1 MLQVKC
7 LTLSLEPMK
16 AIQLTTVGGPE
27 VLKVSELADPTPGR
41 GEVLIRVH
49 ASGVN
54 FIDVYYRE
62 GKYKAPLPFVLGAEG
77 SGIIEALGA
86 GVTGLSVGDS
96 VAWYGPLG
104 SYTELAVVAANI
116 VVKVPEGVSLD
127 IAAAIM
133 MQGVT
138 AHYLSHSTFQ
148 LKAGDT
154 ALVHAAAGG
163 VGALLTQMASSL
175 GVRVIATVS
184 TSEKAKVAR
193 DAGAS
198 EVIIYTESDFEV
210 ETKRLT
216 EGKGVDVVYDGVGK
230 TTFEQSLK
238 CLRTRGMLALY
249 GAASGP
255 VPPFDLGRLSQMGSL
270 FVTRPISLDYV
281 KTREEYTARIDALF
295 QWVIEGKLKVRI
307 DHIYPLDQVGQAH
320 IDLESR
326 KVIGKLL
333 LEM

>member
-1 MLQVKC
+1 MLP
-7 LTLSLEPMK
+7 TGFIALSLKPMK

-27 VLKVSELADPTPGR
+27 VLKVSELADPTPGK

-77 SGIIEALGA
+77 SGHIEALGSE
-86 GVTGLSVGDS
+86 VTDFSVGDP

-104 SYTELAVVAANI
+104 SYTELVVVKANI
-116 VVKVPEGVSLD
+116 VVKVPEGLSLD

-163 VGALLTQMASSL
+163 VGALLTQMASAL

-184 TSEKAKVAR
+184 TPEKAQVAR

-216 EGKGVDVVYDGVGK
+216 DGKGVDVVYDGVGK

-238 CLRTRGMLALY
+238 CLRTRGLLALY

-281 KTREEYTARIDALF
+281 KTREEYTGRIDALF
-295 QWVIEGKLKVRI
+295 QWIIEGKLKVRI
-307 DHIYPLDQVGQAH
+307 DNTYPLEQVAQSH

-333 LEM
+333 LKM

>member
-1 MLQVKC
+1 
-7 LTLSLEPMK
+7 MK
-16 AIQLTTVGGPE
+16 AIQITTVGGPE
-27 VLKVSELADPTPGR
+27 VLKVSELADPSPGA

-62 GKYKAPLPFVLGAEG
+62 GKYKSPLPFIPGAEG
-77 SGIIEALGA
+77 SGIIEDLGA
-86 GVTGLSVGDS
+86 GVTGFAIGDA

-104 SYTELAVVAANI
+104 SYTELAVVKAAI
-116 VVKVPEGVSLD
+116 VVKVPQGVSLD
-127 IAAAIM
+127 TAAAIM

-148 LKAGDT
+148 WKAGNT

-163 VGALLTQMASSL
+163 VGALLTQMASTI

-184 TSEKAKVAR
+184 TPEKAEVAR
-193 DAGAS
+193 QAGAS
-198 EVIIYTESDFEV
+198 DDIMYTEADFET

-216 EGKGVDVVYDGVGK
+216 NGEGVDVVYDGVGK

-238 CLRTRGMLALY
+238 CLRTRGLLALY

-255 VPPFDLGRLSQMGSL
+255 VPPFDLARLSTMGSL

-281 KTREEYTARIDALF
+281 KTREELTGRIDDLF
-295 QWVIEGKLKVRI
+295 RWVLEGKLKVRI
-307 DHIYPLDQVGQAH
+307 DRSYPLDQAAQAH
-320 IDLESR
+320 IDLEGR
-326 KVIGKLL
+326 KTIGKLL
-333 LEM
+333 LST

>member
-1 MLQVKC
+1 
-7 LTLSLEPMK
+7 MK
-16 AIQLTTVGGPE
+16 AIQITTVGGPE
-27 VLKVSELADPTPGR
+27 VLKVSELADPTPGT

-62 GKYKAPLPFVLGAEG
+62 GKYKSPLPFIPGAEG
-77 SGIIEALGA
+77 SGVIQSLGE
-86 GVTGLSVGDS
+86 GVTGFSVGDA

-104 SYTELAVVAANI
+104 SYTELAVVKASI
-116 VVKVPEGVSLD
+116 VMKVPEGVSLD
-127 IAAAIM
+127 TAAAIM

-163 VGALLTQMASSL
+163 VGALLTQMAVAI
-175 GVRVIATVS
+175 GARVIATVS
-184 TSEKAKVAR
+184 TPEKAEVAR
-193 DAGAS
+193 EAGAN
-198 EVIIYTESDFEV
+198 EVIMYTESDFEV

-216 EGKGVDVVYDGVGK
+216 DGKGVDVVYDGVGK

-238 CLRTRGMLALY
+238 CLRTHGLMALY

-255 VPPFDLGRLSQMGSL
+255 VPPFDLGRLSMMGSL

-281 KTREEYTARIDALF
+281 KTREELTWRIDDLF
-295 QWVIEGKLKVRI
+295 RWVIEGKLKVRI
-307 DHIYPLDQVGQAH
+307 DHSYPLDQAAQAH
-320 IDLESR
+320 IDLEGR
-326 KVIGKLL
+326 KTIGKLL
-333 LEM
+333 LSM

>member
-1 MLQVKC
+1 MRF
-7 LTLSLEPMK
+7 SLERMK

-27 VLKVSELADPTPGR
+27 VLKVSELADPTPGK

-77 SGIIEALGA
+77 SGHIEALGSE
-86 GVTGLSVGDS
+86 VSSFSVGDP

-104 SYTELAVVAANI
+104 SYTELAVVKANI
-116 VVKVPEGVSLD
+116 VVKVPEGLSLD

-163 VGALLTQMASSL
+163 VGALLTQMASAL
-175 GVRVIATVS
+175 GVRVVATVS
-184 TSEKAKVAR
+184 TPEKAQVAR

-216 EGKGVDVVYDGVGK
+216 DGKGVDVVYDGVGK

-238 CLRTRGMLALY
+238 CLRTRGLLALY

-281 KTREEYTARIDALF
+281 KTREEYTGRIDALF
-295 QWVIEGKLKVRI
+295 QWIIEGKLKVRI
-307 DHIYPLDQVGQAH
+307 DKTYPLEQVAQSH
-320 IDLESR
+320 LDLESR

-333 LEM
+333 LKM

>member
-1 MLQVKC
+1 
-7 LTLSLEPMK
+7 MK

-27 VLKVSELADPTPGR
+27 VLNVSELADPTPGT

-62 GKYKAPLPFVLGAEG
+62 GKYKAPLPFIPGAEG
-77 SGIIEALGA
+77 SGTVEALGA
-86 GVTGLSVGDS
+86 GVSGFSVGDA

-104 SYTELAVVAANI
+104 SYTELAVVKAEI
-116 VVKVPEGVSLD
+116 VVKVPQGVSLD
-127 IAAAIM
+127 TAAAIM

-148 LKAGDT
+148 LKSGDT

-163 VGALLTQMASSL
+163 VGALLTQMATAL

-184 TSEKAKVAR
+184 TAEKAQVAR
-193 DAGAS
+193 EAGAS
-198 EVIIYTESDFEV
+198 EVILYTESDFET

-216 EGKGVDVVYDGVGK
+216 GGKGVDVVYDGVGK

-238 CLRTRGMLALY
+238 CLRTRGLLALY

-255 VPPFDLGRLSQMGSL
+255 VPPFDLGRLSMMGSL

-281 KTREEYTARIDALF
+281 KTREELTGRIDALF
-295 QWVIEGKLKVRI
+295 RWVIEGKLKVRI
-307 DHIYPLDQVGQAH
+307 DHSYPLDQAAQAH

-326 KVIGKLL
+326 RTIGKLIL
-333 LEM
+333 TM

>member
-1 MLQVKC
+1 
-7 LTLSLEPMK
+7 MK
-16 AIQLTTVGGPE
+16 AIQITEVGGPE
-27 VLKVSELADPTPGR
+27 VLKVSELADPKPGP

-49 ASGVN
+49 ATGVN

-62 GKYKAPLPFVLGAEG
+62 GKYKAPLPLVLGAEG
-77 SGIIEALGA
+77 SGMVAALGD
-86 GVTGLSVGDS
+86 GVADLAVGQQ

-104 SYTELAVVAANI
+104 SYAALVVVKADI
-116 VVKVPEGVSLD
+116 VVPVPGGVSLD
-127 IAAAIM
+127 IAAAVM
-133 MQGVT
+133 MQGIT
-138 AHYLSHSTFQ
+138 AHYLSHSLFQ

-163 VGALLTQMASSL
+163 VGALLTQIATAI

-184 TSEKAKVAR
+184 TEQKAVIAR
-193 DAGAS
+193 AAGAS
-198 EVIIYTESDFEV
+198 EVILYSQSDFEK

-230 TTFEQSLK
+230 TTFEQSLR
-238 CLRTRGMLALY
+238 CLRSRGMLALF

-255 VPPFDLGRLSQMGSL
+255 VPPFDLARLAPLGSL

-281 KTREEYTARIDALF
+281 KTREELTRRTNDLF
-295 QWVIEGKLKVRI
+295 RWIVEGKLNVRV
-307 DHIYPLDQVGQAH
+307 DQYYPLENAAQAH

-326 KVIGKLL
+326 KTMGKLL
-333 LEM
+333 LSL

>member
-1 MLQVKC
+1 MLP
-7 LTLSLEPMK
+7 TGFIALSLKPMK

-27 VLKVSELADPTPGR
+27 VLKVSELADPTPGK

-77 SGIIEALGA
+77 SGHIEALGSE
-86 GVTGLSVGDS
+86 VTGFSVGDP

-104 SYTELAVVAANI
+104 SYTELAVVKANI
-116 VVKVPEGVSLD
+116 VVKVPEGLSLD

-163 VGALLTQMASSL
+163 VGALLTQMASAL

-184 TSEKAKVAR
+184 TPEKAQVAR

-216 EGKGVDVVYDGVGK
+216 DGKGVDVVYDGVGK

-238 CLRTRGMLALY
+238 CLRTRGLLALY

-281 KTREEYTARIDALF
+281 KTREEYTGRIDALF
-295 QWVIEGKLKVRI
+295 QWIIEGKLKVRI
-307 DHIYPLDQVGQAH
+307 DNTYPLEQVAQSH

-333 LEM
+333 LKM

>member
-1 MLQVKC
+1 MTVGGAYA
-7 LTLSLEPMK
+7 TRMK
-16 AIQLTTVGGPE
+16 AIQITTVGGPE
-27 VLKVSELADPTPGR
+27 VLKVSELADPTPGT

-62 GKYKAPLPFVLGAEG
+62 GKYKSPLPFVPGAEG
-77 SGIIEALGA
+77 SGVIQSLGE
-86 GVTGLSVGDS
+86 GVTGFAVGDA

-104 SYTELAVVAANI
+104 SYTELAVVKAAI

-127 IAAAIM
+127 TAAAIM

-163 VGALLTQMASSL
+163 VGALLTQMAVAI
-175 GVRVIATVS
+175 GARVIATVS
-184 TSEKAKVAR
+184 TPEKAEVAR
-193 DAGAS
+193 EAGAN
-198 EVIIYTESDFEV
+198 EVIMYTESDFEV

-216 EGKGVDVVYDGVGK
+216 DGKGVDVVYDGVGK

-238 CLRTRGMLALY
+238 CLRTRGLMALY
-249 GAASGP
+249 GAASGA
-255 VPPFDLGRLSQMGSL
+255 VPPFDLGRLSMMGSL

-281 KTREEYTARIDALF
+281 KTREELTGRIDDLF
-295 QWVIEGKLKVRI
+295 RWVIEGKLKVRI
-307 DHIYPLDQVGQAH
+307 DHSYPLDQAAQAH
-320 IDLESR
+320 IDLEGR
-326 KVIGKLL
+326 KTIGKLL
-333 LEM
+333 LSM

>member
-1 MLQVKC
+1 
-7 LTLSLEPMK
+7 MK

-27 VLKVSELADPTPGR
+27 VLEVSELADPTPGT

-54 FIDVYYRE
+54 FVDVYYRE
-62 GKYKAPLPFVLGAEG
+62 GKYKSPLPFVLGAEG
-77 SGIIEALGA
+77 SGIVEALGA
-86 GVTGLSVGDS
+86 EVTGFSIGDS

-104 SYTELAVVAANI
+104 SYTELAVVKADI
-116 VVKVPEGVSLD
+116 VVKVPQGVSLD

-138 AHYLSHSTFQ
+138 AHYLANSTFQ

-154 ALVHAAAGG
+154 ALIHAAAGG
-163 VGALLTQMASSL
+163 VGALLTQMAAAL
-175 GVRVIATVS
+175 GARVIATVS
-184 TSEKAKVAR
+184 TAEKGRVAR

-198 EVIIYTESDFEV
+198 EVIVYTESDFEL

-216 EGKGVDVVYDGVGK
+216 DGKGVDVVYDGVGK

-238 CLRTRGMLALY
+238 CLRTRGLLALY

-255 VPPFDLGRLSQMGSL
+255 VPPFDLGRLSSMGSL
-270 FVTRPISLDYV
+270 FITRPISLDYV
-281 KTREEYTARIDALF
+281 KTREELTQRIDALF
-295 QWVIEGKLKVRI
+295 RWVIEGKLRVRI
-307 DHIYPLDQVGQAH
+307 DHSYPLDQVAQAH

-326 KVIGKLL
+326 KTIGKLIL
-333 LEM
+333 KM

>member
-1 MLQVKC
+1 
-7 LTLSLEPMK
+7 MK
-16 AIQLTTVGGPE
+16 TIQLTTVGGPE
-27 VLKVSELADPTPGR
+27 VLKVSELADPTPGT

-77 SGIIEALGA
+77 SGIVEALGA
-86 GVTGLSVGDS
+86 EVTGFSIGDA

-104 SYTELAVVAANI
+104 SYTELAVVKANI

-127 IAAAIM
+127 TAAAIM

-148 LKAGDT
+148 LKSGDT

-163 VGALLTQMASSL
+163 VGALLTQMAAAI
-175 GVRVIATVS
+175 GARVIATVS
-184 TSEKAKVAR
+184 TPEKARVAR
-193 DAGAS
+193 EAGAS
-198 EVIIYTESDFEV
+198 EVIMYTESDFET
-210 ETKRLT
+210 ETMRLT
-216 EGKGVDVVYDGVGK
+216 GGKGVDVVYDGVGK

-238 CLRTRGMLALY
+238 CLRRRGLLALY

-255 VPPFDLGRLSQMGSL
+255 VPPFDLGRLSSMGSL
-270 FVTRPISLDYV
+270 FITRPISLDYV
-281 KTREEYTARIDALF
+281 KTREELTQRTDALF
-295 QWVIEGKLKVRI
+295 RWVLEGKLKVRI
-307 DHIYPLDQVGQAH
+307 DHSYPLDKAGQAH
-320 IDLESR
+320 IELESR
-326 KVIGKLL
+326 KTIGKLIL
-333 LEM
+333 TM

>member
-1 MLQVKC
+1 MAGGGAYA
-7 LTLSLEPMK
+7 TRMK
-16 AIQLTTVGGPE
+16 AIQITTVGGPE
-27 VLKVSELADPTPGR
+27 VLIVSELADPTPGT

-62 GKYKAPLPFVLGAEG
+62 GKYKSPLPFVPGAEG
-77 SGIIEALGA
+77 SGVIQSLGE
-86 GVTGLSVGDS
+86 GVTGFAVGDA

-104 SYTELAVVAANI
+104 SYTELAVVKAAI

-127 IAAAIM
+127 TAAAIM

-163 VGALLTQMASSL
+163 VGALLTQMAVAI
-175 GVRVIATVS
+175 GARVIATVS
-184 TSEKAKVAR
+184 TPEKAEVAR
-193 DAGAS
+193 EAGAN
-198 EVIIYTESDFEV
+198 EVIMYTESDFEV

-216 EGKGVDVVYDGVGK
+216 DGKGVDVVYDGVGK

-238 CLRTRGMLALY
+238 CLRTRGLMALY
-249 GAASGP
+249 GAASGA
-255 VPPFDLGRLSQMGSL
+255 VPPFDLGRLSMMGSL

-281 KTREEYTARIDALF
+281 KTREELTGRIDDLF
-295 QWVIEGKLKVRI
+295 RWVIEGKLKVRI
-307 DHIYPLDQVGQAH
+307 DQSYPLDQAAQAH
-320 IDLESR
+320 IDLEGR
-326 KVIGKLL
+326 KTIGKLL
-333 LEM
+333 LSM

>member
-1 MLQVKC
+1 
-7 LTLSLEPMK
+7 MK
-16 AIQLTTVGGPE
+16 TIQLTTVGGPE
-27 VLKVSELADPTPGR
+27 VLKVSELADPTPGT

-77 SGIIEALGA
+77 SGIVEALGA
-86 GVTGLSVGDS
+86 EVTGFSIGDA

-104 SYTELAVVAANI
+104 SYTELAVVKANI

-127 IAAAIM
+127 TAAAIM

-148 LKAGDT
+148 LKSGDI

-163 VGALLTQMASSL
+163 VGALLTQMAAAI
-175 GVRVIATVS
+175 GARVIATVS
-184 TSEKAKVAR
+184 TPEKARVAR
-193 DAGAS
+193 EAGAS
-198 EVIIYTESDFEV
+198 EVIMYSESDFET
-210 ETKRLT
+210 ETMRLT
-216 EGKGVDVVYDGVGK
+216 GGKGVDVVYDGVGK

-238 CLRTRGMLALY
+238 CLRRRGLLALY

-255 VPPFDLGRLSQMGSL
+255 VPPFDLGRLSSMGSL
-270 FVTRPISLDYV
+270 FITRPISLDYV
-281 KTREEYTARIDALF
+281 KTREELTQRTDALF
-295 QWVIEGKLKVRI
+295 RWVLEGKLKVRI
-307 DHIYPLDQVGQAH
+307 DHSYPLDKAGQAH
-320 IDLESR
+320 IELESR
-326 KVIGKLL
+326 KTIGKLIL
-333 LEM
+333 TM

>member
-1 MLQVKC
+1 
-7 LTLSLEPMK
+7 MK
-16 AIQLTTVGGPE
+16 SIQITTVGGPE
-27 VLKVSELADPTPGR
+27 VLKVSELADPTPGT

-62 GKYKAPLPFVLGAEG
+62 GKYKSPLPFIPGAEG
-77 SGIIEALGA
+77 SGVIQSLGE
-86 GVTGLSVGDS
+86 GVTDFSVGDA

-104 SYTELAVVAANI
+104 SYTELAVVKASI
-116 VVKVPEGVSLD
+116 VMKVPEGVSLD
-127 IAAAIM
+127 TAAAIM

-163 VGALLTQMASSL
+163 VGALLTQMAVAI
-175 GVRVIATVS
+175 GARVIATVS
-184 TSEKAKVAR
+184 TPEKAQVAR
-193 DAGAS
+193 EAGAS
-198 EVIIYTESDFEV
+198 EVIMYSESDFEV

-216 EGKGVDVVYDGVGK
+216 DGKGVDVVYDGVGK

-238 CLRTRGMLALY
+238 CLRTRGLMALY

-255 VPPFDLGRLSQMGSL
+255 VPPFDLGRLSMMGSL

-281 KTREEYTARIDALF
+281 KTREELTWRIDDLF
-295 QWVIEGKLKVRI
+295 RWVIEGKLKVRI
-307 DHIYPLDQVGQAH
+307 DHSYPLDQAAQAH
-320 IDLESR
+320 IDLEGR
-326 KVIGKLL
+326 KTIGKLL
-333 LEM
+333 LSM